1 MRATVD
7 REECIGDGSCENI
20 APRYFELDDE
30 GLARAVKNPVAEEDE
45 AVVREAAEACPVD
58 AITLEDE
65 EGSQIYP

>member
-1 MRATVD
+1 VRATVD

-20 APRYFELDDE
+20 APRYFVLDDE